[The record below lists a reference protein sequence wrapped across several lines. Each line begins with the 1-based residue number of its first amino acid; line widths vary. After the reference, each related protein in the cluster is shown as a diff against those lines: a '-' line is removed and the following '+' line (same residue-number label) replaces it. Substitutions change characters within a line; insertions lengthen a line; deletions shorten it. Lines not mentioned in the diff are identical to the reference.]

1 MEWEMTMRAGSIDYL
16 KCHLGDYEAL
26 AASVYEYDV
35 MTFPFYIFA
44 LMLYTCRLLMLYLS
58 LLNIQFNIFN
68 NDLAMTKVRAAV
80 VL

>member
-35 MTFPFYIFA
+35 MTFPFYICAHA
-44 LMLYTCRLLMLYLS
+44 LYMSPVDVIPLF
-58 LLNIQFNIFN
+58 IE
-68 NDLAMTKVRAAV
+68 
-80 VL
+80 